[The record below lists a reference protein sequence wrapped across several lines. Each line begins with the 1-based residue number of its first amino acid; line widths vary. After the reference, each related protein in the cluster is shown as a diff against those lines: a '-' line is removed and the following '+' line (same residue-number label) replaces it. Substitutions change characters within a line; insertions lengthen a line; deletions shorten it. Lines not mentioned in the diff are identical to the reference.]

1 MSAATDRLVLYNS
14 GIYHVTLNEY
24 GLDGRGGMDRN
35 FLRALADMATAA
47 NEAAA
52 STTTAAGSV
61 TAAAASA
68 TAASGSATAAAGS
81 ATAAATSATNAAT
94 SATNAANSASA
105 AAASAAA
112 ASAVTGLPTITGADA
127 GRPVVVNG
135 TGTAFALGTQPTNHI
150 ANLAQG
156 IY

>member
-52 STTTAAGSV
+52 STTTAVSSG

-68 TAASGSATAAAGS
+68 TAAAGSATAAAGS

-94 SATNAANSASA
+94 SATA

-127 GRPVVVNG
+127 GRAVVVNAA
-135 TGTAFALGTQPTNHI
+135 GTAFELGSRRIN
-150 ANLAQG
+150 AVSFFLAS
-156 IY
+156 